1 MQSGHNHHF
10 FVACMQCEEL
20 ENENAK
26 VRKDTNSTIFYRKS
40 NMGNA
45 QTKQSKLDHLA
56 DSNSVR
62 CRHDRKVLSKEGKE
76 ENVGYRPRDPID
88 LNVKHPAHI
97 QATEDSEHAVKIE
110 T

>member
-1 MQSGHNHHF
+1 
-10 FVACMQCEEL
+10 
-20 ENENAK
+20 
-26 VRKDTNSTIFYRKS
+26 
-40 NMGNA
+40 MGNA

-76 ENVGYRPRDPID
+76 NTGYRPRDPID
-88 LNVKHPAHI
+88 LNVKNPAHI
-97 QATEDSEHAVKIE
+97 QATEDTANAVKIE